1 VIHTA
6 LGCNVIDSQITN
18 TDFGSGPDAVP
29 GFCGKAH
36 YPWTGIVN
44 VDLGI
49 VGLDSIECDTIP
61 AAELDEILDH
71 RDSNPNRGER
81 SRRKIAFKRP
91 AKTYA

>member
-18 TDFGSGPDAVP
+18 TDFRSGPDTVP

-36 YPWTGIVN
+36 YPWTGIVD

-49 VGLDSIECDTIP
+49 AGVDSRECDTIP
-61 AAELDEILDH
+61 TAELDEIFDR
-71 RDSNPNRGER
+71 RDSNLNRGER
-81 SRRKIAFKRP
+81 SRRKIAFKRR